1 MLKKIGTVAVG
12 VAGGL
17 FMLTGV
23 ASAQG
28 EPAGDYP
35 DGPHLSHGHGHN
47 SLVHIGD
54 TSLANGSLNNV
65 GQCIAVPKP
74 QVPVAVNGIGAA
86 VPIAAQDIK
95 PPVALPEINVLGG
108 HNGDSTTTTSV
119 IDQTGN
125 NYCTGGSGN
134 GAGSGT
140 GHGSGDGA
148 AAGAGDSS
156 NADGAGIFTGW

>member
-17 FMLTGV
+17 FMLTGM

-35 DGPHLSHGHGHN
+35 DGAHHLHGGHN
-47 SLVHIGD
+47 NLVHVGD
-54 TSLANGSLNNV
+54 TSLGNGSLNNV

-86 VPIAAQDIK
+86 VATAAQDIK
-95 PPVALPEINVLGG
+95 PPVVLPEINVLGG
-108 HNGDSTTTTSV
+108 HNGDSVTTTSV

-125 NYCTGGSGN
+125 NNCTGGSGN

-148 AAGAGDSS
+148 AAGSGDSS
-156 NADGAGIFTGW
+156 AGDGAGIFNGW